1 MLEHRSKRFAFLVY
15 NYTNRFSSIV
25 EYHFDIENQL
35 FKQLSAVQAP
45 SSDKTAVDNDNEGQ
59 KGAKDLNGEEESK
72 YQELEIEEG
81 ESHAL

>member
-35 FKQLSAVQAP
+35 FKQLSAV
-45 SSDKTAVDNDNEGQ
+45 
-59 KGAKDLNGEEESK
+59 
-72 YQELEIEEG
+72 
-81 ESHAL
+81 